1 MQLNHIDL
9 AVPDVALTSGFFKTV
24 FGFVEIETKGNAG
37 MTILN
42 GSDGF
47 ELILT
52 RAHASNTPLYPKTF
66 HIGFLVSS
74 EQEVQDTYCRLRA
87 TGVELPAPPRSV
99 RGHLMFYC
107 RAPGGILVEVS
118 HRPTARPIRPPQGG
132 DP

>member
-9 AVPDVALTSGFFKTV
+9 AVPDVSLTATFFKTA

-37 MTILN
+37 MTILR
-42 GSDGF
+42 GSGGF

-52 RAHASNTPLYPKTF
+52 RAQVSNTPQYPKTF

-74 EQEVQDTYCRLRA
+74 EQEVQDAYCRLTA
-87 TGVELPAPPRSV
+87 TAIELPDPPRPV

-118 HRPTARPIRPPQGG
+118 HRPTV
-132 DP
+132 